1 MTLFARIRAHLAV
14 LFCRGGACIVALVAL
29 FSATLSSPALAQTE
43 PAAHSIARIDWVAG
57 TRDTFPKADS
67 IWQSHAL
74 PMRWAYSSGSRQG
87 VWLRLSFEVP
97 AVTAAGWSLLLAP
110 LPTGGAVFVNGRLV
124 ADLPLDSD
132 ERYVRARRP
141 HLVNLPP
148 EFLVAGRNE
157 ALIYTSYGSGVHG
170 IGEIF
175 VGPTVSLQAIYGG
188 EFFVNHTLRWIS
200 LLLSGLLAV
209 GFAALWFRRRSET
222 LFGMLA
228 LMAVFWSMRQ
238 LDVSFESLPIAAR
251 AWIRFAFYLGTA
263 AFSALATI
271 TMWRYSER
279 RQART
284 EAGLMVLAALGPV
297 LYLLF
302 GDTFDITV
310 GPLWQAM
317 MLIAL
322 GVGLLSLGRRA
333 FAEPAL
339 MPKGIVFAL
348 AIALAAAVHDYLVYI
363 GVLPFG
369 SLAMLN
375 VATPLLLIALGAAL
389 IDRFVRSL
397 AEVEKTNAELESR
410 IHEREQLL
418 KRNFDRLRESERLKA
433 SAHERQRIMQ
443 DMHDGLGSQL
453 LSSLML
459 VERGAVSNEQVA
471 QILRESIDDMRL
483 AIDALAAEDSD
494 LLAALGNLRFR
505 MEPRLKLAGMDLQWD
520 GRNLPEEVDL
530 DPNSV
535 LPVLR
540 IVQEA
545 LTNAIKHSRA
555 RTVRVTL
562 GVDHDGDAQWLS
574 IRVTDNGRGLAA
586 NPSGGGRGMLNMKN
600 RAARVGAFLK
610 FESVPGA
617 GTMILLRLP
626 LDPSPGPT
634 TRAMQ
639 LSLDTEAVIEQIRQA
654 TPNSRPTPS

>member
-1 MTLFARIRAHLAV
+1 MTLFACIRKRPAALLRA
-14 LFCRGGACIVALVAL
+14 GGACIFSLLALC
-29 FSATLSSPALAQTE
+29 SSALAQTE
-43 PAAHSIARIDWVAG
+43 AVPYSIGRIDWVAG
-57 TRDTFPKADS
+57 ARDTFPKADS
-67 IWQSHAL
+67 IWQTHTL
-74 PMRWAYSSGSRQG
+74 PMRWATASSTRQG
-87 VWLRLSFEVP
+87 VWLRLSFDVP
-97 AVTAAGWSLLLAP
+97 ELTAAGWSLLLSP

-132 ERYVRARRP
+132 ERYVRTRRP
-141 HLVNLPP
+141 HFVNLPP
-148 EFLVAGRNE
+148 EFLMAGRNQ
-157 ALIYTSYGSGVHG
+157 ALIYTSYGTGVHG
-170 IGEIF
+170 IGEVL
-175 VGPTVSLQAIYGG
+175 VGPTAILQAKYSGQ
-188 EFFVNHTLRWIS
+188 FFTSHTLRWIS
-200 LLLSGLLAV
+200 LILSGLLAV
-209 GFAALWFRRRSET
+209 GFAALWFRRRSEP
-222 LFGMLA
+222 LFGLLA

-238 LDVSFESLPIAAR
+238 LDVSFESLPVDAR
-251 AWIRFAFYLGTA
+251 AWVRFAFYLGTA
-263 AFSALATI
+263 AFTALATI
-271 TMWRYSER
+271 TMWRHSGR
-279 RQART
+279 QQARS
-284 EAGLMVLAALGPV
+284 EIGLIVLAALGPV

-317 MLIAL
+317 MLVAL
-322 GVGLLSLGRRA
+322 TVGLVWLGRRA
-333 FAEPAL
+333 FADPRL
-339 MPKGIVFAL
+339 VPKGIVLAL
-348 AIALAAAVHDYLVYI
+348 AIALAAAVHDYFVYI
-363 GVLPFG
+363 GMLPYG
-369 SLAMLN
+369 SVALLN
-375 VATPLLLIALGAAL
+375 IATPVLLIALGAAL

-586 NPSGGGRGMLNMKN
+586 NPGSGGRGMLNMRN
-600 RAARVGAFLK
+600 RASRIGAFLK

-654 TPNSRPTPS
+654 TPNSRPAPS